1 MTPEE
6 LGNES
11 ASAGVWNGVDHHGL
25 TKREHFAAMAMQGI
39 LSNLDAL
46 RFNGFKTEEI
56 APFAVMQADALL
68 AELARAAK

>member
-6 LGNES
+6 LGNS
-11 ASAGVWNGVDHHGL
+11 DAAVIRV
-25 TKREHFAAMAMQGI
+25 RELFAAMAMQGI
-39 LSNLDAL
+39 LANLDAL

-68 AELARAAK
+68 AQLARAAK